1 MKALVFGVDAGF
13 TPPATADGDGNPLLA
28 GLAHV
33 PMALQDVPDPVLP
46 APDWVVLRPR
56 LTGICGSDAKQV
68 FMDMGGDATDFSMTA
83 FISFPQVLGHEVVA
97 DVVEVG
103 PAADGVTVGDRVVLQ
118 CWLSCAPAG
127 SSPCARRARPA
138 TTSCVGTS
146 PRAAWRRA
154 STPGTPATP
163 PAGSP
168 SSSLRTAP
176 R

>member
-1 MKALVFGVDAGF
+1 MKALVFGVDSGF
-13 TPPATADGDGNPLLA
+13 TPPATADGDGNPLLS

-97 DVVEVG
+97 DVVEIG
-103 PAADGVTVGDRVVLQ
+103 AAADGVAVGDRVVLQ
-118 CWLSCAPAG
+118 CWLSCAPRG
-127 SSPCARRARPA
+127 IDPVCPPARPA

-146 PRAAWRRA
+146 PRAGWHRA
-154 STPGTPATP
+154 STPGTRATP

-168 SSSLRTAP
+168 SSSRRTT
-176 R
+176 RR